1 MAIILIL
8 TIIFIIGF
16 CAYKNYKNLTIKKYP
31 LYYKDV
37 WISYQLPG
45 KDIETKLAWL
55 SVNDNLDYI
64 WTLVGTDIII
74 PDDYV
79 IKWEEVNE

>member
-8 TIIFIIGF
+8 IIIFIIGF
-16 CAYKNYKNLTIKKYP
+16 CAYKNHKNLAIKKYP

-37 WISYQLPG
+37 WIRYQLPG

-64 WTLVGTDIII
+64 WTLVGTDVIIS
-74 PDDYV
+74 DEYV
-79 IKWEEVNE
+79 IEWEDIIK

>member
-1 MAIILIL
+1 MAIILTLI
-8 TIIFIIGF
+8 IIFIIGF
-16 CAYKNYKNLTIKKYP
+16 CVYNNHKKLAVKQYP
-31 LYYKDV
+31 LYYRDV
-37 WISYQLPG
+37 WIRYQLPG

-74 PDDYV
+74 LDKYV
-79 IKWEEVNE
+79 IDWENIK

>member
-1 MAIILIL
+1 MAIILTLI
-8 TIIFIIGF
+8 IIFIIGF
-16 CAYKNYKNLTIKKYP
+16 CIYKNHKSLAIKEYP

-37 WISYQLPG
+37 WIRYQLPG
-45 KDIETKLAWL
+45 KDVETKVAWL

-74 PDDYV
+74 PDKYV
-79 IKWEEVNE
+79 INWENIK